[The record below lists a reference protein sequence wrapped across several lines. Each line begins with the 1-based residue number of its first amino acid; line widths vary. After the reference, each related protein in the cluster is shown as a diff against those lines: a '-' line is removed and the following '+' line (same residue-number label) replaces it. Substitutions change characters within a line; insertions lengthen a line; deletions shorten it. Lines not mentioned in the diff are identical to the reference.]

1 MNRKTCF
8 IVGAGSFEG
17 MIIKPEPEDLV
28 IAADGGYTY
37 LKEEGIEPD
46 VLLGD
51 FDSLKRVPEHR
62 HLERHS
68 PIKDDT
74 DMALAAAYGMEQGC
88 GRFLIYGGLGG
99 RLDHTIG
106 NLQLLMGLSRAGME
120 AYLIGGGNILT
131 AVTNGQVCFSDAA
144 KGIIS
149 VFCLSEPAK
158 GVWERGLKYSLTDAV
173 MACDKTLGV
182 SNEFTGQKSSV
193 SVADGT
199 LILLWGGENGLPHQ
213 HRSFVDPLNVQEE

>member
-1 MNRKTCF
+1 
-8 IVGAGSFEG
+8 
-17 MIIKPEPEDLV
+17 
-28 IAADGGYTY
+28 
-37 LKEEGIEPD
+37 
-46 VLLGD
+46 
-51 FDSLKRVPEHR
+51 
-62 HLERHS
+62 
-68 PIKDDT
+68 
-74 DMALAAAYGMEQGC
+74 MALAAAYGMEQGC

-106 NLQLLMGLSRAGME
+106 NLQLLMGLSRASME

-158 GVWERGLKYSLTDAV
+158 GVWERGLKYSLTDAI
-173 MACDKTLGV
+173 MTCDKTLGV